1 MRQYSFS
8 IIRYVP
14 DMVREEF
21 INIGI
26 LIVDL
31 SGARPPMVRLTRNW
45 TRLRSLDP
53 DADVETLQALEQDL
67 NLYCAQTSGTDS
79 LMNSIQDSF
88 SNNLQLAPS
97 RGRAAESM
105 DRLAEELMA
114 LYVHPPLSRPLFA
127 VVGGN

>member
-21 INIGI
+21 VNIGV
-26 LIVDL
+26 LIFDL

-53 DADVETLQALEQDL
+53 YADVETLQALEQDM
-67 NLYCAQTSGTDS
+67 NLHCAQTSGADS
-79 LMNSIQDSF
+79 LAKSIQDSF

-105 DRLAEELMA
+105 DSLAEELMT
-114 LYVHPPLSRPLFA
+114 LYVHPPITKTLFA
-127 VVGGN
+127 VAGGN

>member
-21 INIGI
+21 INIGV
-26 LIVDL
+26 LICDL

-45 TRLRSLDP
+45 TRLRSLAP

-67 NLYCAQTSGTDS
+67 NLYSAQMSGADS

-88 SNNLQLAPS
+88 SSNLQLGPS

-105 DRLAEELMA
+105 DRLAEDLMT
-114 LYVHPPLSRPLFA
+114 LYVHPPLSKTLFA